1 MKIKKG
7 IMLHHQSSEDYELIK
22 INSGVTHYT
31 KQDTGKVI
39 YEDLS
44 FLPSYEEDAFTPKKN
59 WRVLS
64 AQEIKTLK
72 STDKRSDSNTIYI
85 GDIPENLR
93 NSFQKLNLAQCK
105 NRNDVFAKFKANPE
119 ATLEINQATE
129 EFLKSKADGKP
140 FRFHYLGTNLPNLE
154 VVACDTTVLPADHT
168 EEDKKYMGIHNDG
181 TKFVSPHALYKSG
194 NRLTI
199 NLGKET
205 RSFLFIN
212 LTMTQALN
220 MLKQKIDTK
229 KHPVDIINIS
239 KYFFEH
245 FPDYPVIKI
254 DQKPYQYYIAPT
266 DNCFHD
272 GSTLGMKGLDIIIVY
287 FGAFRF

>member
-1 MKIKKG
+1 
-7 IMLHHQSSEDYELIK
+7 MLHNQSLEGNDCIS
-22 INSGVTHYT
+22 INSGVIHYT
-31 KQDTGKVI
+31 KQDIKKI
-39 YEDLS
+39 NYQDLS
-44 FLPSYEEDAFTPKKN
+44 FLPSYEEDAFIPERS
-59 WRVLS
+59 WRTLS
-64 AQEIKTLK
+64 NQEIKTLK

-85 GDIPENLR
+85 GDIPENLKTL
-93 NSFQKLNLAQCK
+93 FQKLDLGHCK
-105 NRNDVFAKFKANPE
+105 NRNDVFDRFKKNPDL
-119 ATLEINQATE
+119 TLEINKITE
-129 EFLKSKADGKP
+129 EFLKSKSDEKP

-154 VVACDTTVLPADHT
+154 VVASDTTVLPADHA
-168 EEDKKYMGIHNDG
+168 EQDKKYMGIHNDG
-181 TKFVSPHALYKSG
+181 TKFVSPHALYKLG

-205 RSFLFIN
+205 RSFLFVN

-220 MLKQKIDTK
+220 MLKQKVDVTK
-229 KHPVDIINIS
+229 YQIDIINIS
-239 KYFFEH
+239 KYFFKY

-272 GSTLGMKGLDIIIVY
+272 GSTLGMKELDIIIVY

>member
-1 MKIKKG
+1 
-7 IMLHHQSSEDYELIK
+7 MLHNQSGEDYDCIT
-22 INSGVTHYT
+22 INSGVMHYT
-31 KQDTGKVI
+31 EQDTDKVI

-44 FLPSYEEDAFTPKKN
+44 FFPSYEEDAFTPKRN
-59 WRVLS
+59 WRELS
-64 AQEIKTLK
+64 DQEIKTLK
-72 STDKRSDSNTIYI
+72 STDKRTDSNTIYI
-85 GDIPENLR
+85 GDIPENLKT
-93 NSFQKLNLAQCK
+93 SLQKLNLENCK
-105 NRNDVFAKFKANPE
+105 NRNEVFRKFMENPE

-129 EFLKSKADGKP
+129 EFLKSKSDGKP

-154 VVACDTTVLPADHT
+154 VVACDTTVLPSDHT
-168 EEDKKYMGIHNDG
+168 EQDKKYMGIHNDG
-181 TKFVSPHALYKSG
+181 TKYVSPYALYKSG

-205 RSFLFIN
+205 RSFLFVN

-220 MLKQKIDTK
+220 MLKQKMDTQ
-229 KHPVDIINIS
+229 KHQVDIISIS
-239 KYFFEH
+239 KYFFEY

-272 GSTLGMKGLDIIIVY
+272 GSTLGMKALDIIIVY